1 MEFQQKCSLQQLNTF
16 GINVFA
22 SYLNTFTSIEELD
35 FCIKNLPTK
44 ELLILGGGSNV
55 LFTKNV
61 DSTVLLNRIKG
72 IQLIKE
78 DTDFVYVKVGAG
90 EVWHEFVLSCIA
102 NNWCGVENLSLI
114 PGNVG
119 AGPMQNIGAYGVE
132 LKDVFHELEAY
143 EIKTGKLCKFSPLE
157 CAFGYRESVF
167 KRALKDQ
174 FVITSVTFKLAKKPA
189 ISTHYGAIQAQLNEM
204 GITNPSIKNVSDAV
218 IAIRQS
224 KLPDPKQ
231 IGNAGSFFKNPVIA
245 ITKVRELQEKYPSI
259 PVYEIDANE
268 SKIPAGWLI
277 EQAGW
282 KGKTFGNFGVHKNQA
297 LVLVNY
303 GGADG
308 NSIEQL
314 SREIMDSILEKFG
327 VQLEREVN
335 II

>member
-1 MEFQQKCSLQQLNTF
+1 
-16 GINVFA
+16 
-22 SYLNTFTSIEELD
+22 
-35 FCIKNLPTK
+35 
-44 ELLILGGGSNV
+44 
-55 LFTKNV
+55 
-61 DSTVLLNRIKG
+61 
-72 IQLIKE
+72 
-78 DTDFVYVKVGAG
+78 
-90 EVWHEFVLSCIA
+90 
-102 NNWCGVENLSLI
+102 
-114 PGNVG
+114 
-119 AGPMQNIGAYGVE
+119 

-143 EIKTGKLCKFSPLE
+143 EIKTGNIHTFSAKE

-167 KRALKDQ
+167 KRALKNQ
-174 FVITSVTFKLAKKPA
+174 FVITSVTFKLTKKPS

-204 GITNPSIKNVSDAV
+204 GITHPTIKNVSDAV

-231 IGNAGSFFKNPVIA
+231 VGNAGSFFKNPVISVA
-245 ITKVRELQEKYPSI
+245 KVRELQEKYPSI
-259 PVYEIDANE
+259 PVYEIDE
-268 SKIPAGWLI
+268 SVSKIPAGWLI

-282 KGKTFGNFGVHKNQA
+282 KGKTMGNFGVHKNQA